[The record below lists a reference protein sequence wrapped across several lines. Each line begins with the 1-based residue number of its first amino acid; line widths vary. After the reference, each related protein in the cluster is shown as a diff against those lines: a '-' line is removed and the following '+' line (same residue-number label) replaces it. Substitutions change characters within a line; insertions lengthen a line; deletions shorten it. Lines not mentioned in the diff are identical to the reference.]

1 VTRWEH
7 PKKQIREALAAVESL
22 GLEIIPKPAYS
33 QGGVIM
39 PVFDFALRL
48 NRAPADD
55 EIEALYEV
63 TGGDA
68 DVEWNPDTGYGAVTF
83 NREAD
88 TLTVAIVSAVHDV
101 EQVPG
106 LRVVGAGQDDLVTM
120 LDIARR
126 VGRTRA
132 SVRMLVNG
140 QRGPGGFPAPALVTT
155 GGEKV
160 WNWPEAAAWLR
171 DRLGVAVEVPPHEL
185 MTADRLLVARAAL
198 AEEPDERTRVALGGL
213 LRAS

>member
-1 VTRWEH
+1 
-7 PKKQIREALAAVESL
+7 
-22 GLEIIPKPAYS
+22 
-33 QGGVIM
+33 M

-48 NRAPADD
+48 NRAPTDD
-55 EIEALYEV
+55 EIELLYEA
-63 TGGDA
+63 TGGDS
-68 DVEWNPDTGYGAVTF
+68 DVEWNPDAGYGAVTV

-88 TLTVAIVSAVHDV
+88 TLTDAIVSAVHDV

-140 QRGPGGFPAPALVTT
+140 QRGPGEFPTLC
-155 GGEKV
+155 
-160 WNWPEAAAWLR
+160 
-171 DRLGVAVEVPPHEL
+171 
-185 MTADRLLVARAAL
+185 
-198 AEEPDERTRVALGGL
+198 
-213 LRAS
+213 S